1 MKKLIKIIPLIT
13 LVTLVLVTGT
23 IAFLPNRNIANL
35 VKGIVTVDNSIN
47 EADVIIVYGGG
58 SGRRIKHAAE
68 LARAGYASTILVIGT
83 SGEKEF
89 ATSILSSWFENQKV
103 EVLLSNESYPDT
115 DTSAEFAAAY
125 LAETGSKKAIMV
137 SDDWHLRRISL
148 LMKNYSTSEN
158 RIMYSHPSTQLVKW
172 WDKDDKVSLIANEC
186 AKVAYC
192 CMMLI
197 V

>member
-1 MKKLIKIIPLIT
+1 MNKLIKIITIIALALIT
-13 LVTLVLVTGT
+13 GMIASMSNRDIAT
-23 IAFLPNRNIANL
+23 I
-35 VKGIVTVDNSIN
+35 VKGIVTVDDSIN

-58 SGRRIKHAAE
+58 SGRRFKHAAE

-89 ATSILSSWFENQKV
+89 ATSIFSSWFKDQEVK
-103 EVLLSNESYPDT
+103 VLLAKESYPDT
-115 DTSAEFAAAY
+115 DTSAQFAAAY
-125 LAETGSKKAIMV
+125 LEETGAKRAIMV

-148 LMKNYSTSEN
+148 LMKNYLSSD
-158 RIMYSHPSTQLVKW
+158 RALMYSHPASQLVKW
-172 WDKDDKVSLIANEC
+172 WNSDDKVSLIAKEC

-192 CMMLI
+192 SMMLI